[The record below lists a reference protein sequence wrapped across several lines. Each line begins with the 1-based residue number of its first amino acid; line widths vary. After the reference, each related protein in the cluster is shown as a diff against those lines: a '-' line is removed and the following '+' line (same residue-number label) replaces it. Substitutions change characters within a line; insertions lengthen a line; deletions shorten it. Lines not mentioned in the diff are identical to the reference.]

1 MLDSVSAQLTQLV
14 GGSVLSIIGAI
25 LILLVGWFIASL
37 LAGVVRRGLK
47 RTNLDN
53 RLAKAMGAQDA
64 QALKVEEWISKG
76 VFYLIILFVV
86 VAALEALQLTIIT
99 QPLNS
104 LLNQVLGFAPRLLSA
119 GILLLVAWLLATI
132 MRKLIVKF
140 SDAAH
145 VDQRLS
151 QTSGESVSIAK
162 TLGDIAYYLIFLFFL
177 PAILDALALQ
187 GLLTPVQG
195 MIDKVLAFLPN
206 LVAAA
211 VIFVV
216 GWFIAR
222 IIRNIVTGLLSAI
235 GADRLSERVG
245 LASAL
250 GQQKLSGLLGLFVFV
265 LMIIP
270 VLTAALDALQLQA
283 VTAPV
288 SNVLNTIL
296 GALPNILAAIIVL
309 VFSYVI
315 GRVIAGFIGE
325 ILKGMNF
332 DAVPARM
339 GLGKLVSS
347 SSRTPSEWVGW
358 LVLAA
363 IMLFAAMEASRLLG
377 FGMVS
382 TLVAQF
388 TVLAGQVVFG
398 LILFA
403 VGLWLS
409 NVAAHFVEE
418 SQLSN
423 AKLFG
428 LATRV
433 AILVLVGAMAL
444 RAMGIANDIVTL
456 AFALMLGAVAVAVA
470 IAFGFGGRETAA
482 HLLARWERSLENES
496 AKPAEQG
503 TAPMKPAE

>member
-1 MLDSVSAQLTQLV
+1 
-14 GGSVLSIIGAI
+14 
-25 LILLVGWFIASL
+25 LIPSQPFARASYT
-37 LAGVVRRGLK
+37 R
-47 RTNLDN
+47 
-53 RLAKAMGAQDA
+53 
-64 QALKVEEWISKG
+64 
-76 VFYLIILFVV
+76 F
-86 VAALEALQLTIIT
+86 
-99 QPLNS
+99 
-104 LLNQVLGFAPRLLSA
+104 
-119 GILLLVAWLLATI
+119 
-132 MRKLIVKF
+132 
-140 SDAAH
+140 
-145 VDQRLS
+145 
-151 QTSGESVSIAK
+151 
-162 TLGDIAYYLIFLFFL
+162 
-177 PAILDALALQ
+177 
-187 GLLTPVQG
+187 
-195 MIDKVLAFLPN
+195 LAFLPN

-283 VTAPV
+283 VTAPA

-315 GRVIAGFIGE
+315 GRMIAGFIGE
-325 ILKGMNF
+325 ILKGVNF
-332 DAVPARM
+332 DAVPPRL
-339 GLGKLVSS
+339 GLGKLASS
-347 SSRTPSEWVGW
+347 SARTPSGWISW

-363 IMLFAAMEASRLLG
+363 IMLFAAIEASRLLG
-377 FGMVS
+377 FEMLS

-403 VGLWLS
+403 VGLWLA
-409 NVAAHFVEE
+409 NVAAHFVED

-423 AKLFG
+423 SKL
-428 LATRV
+428 LALAARV

-444 RAMGIANDIVTL
+444 RAMGIANDIVNL
-456 AFALMLGAVAVAVA
+456 AFTLMLGSIAVAVA

-482 HLLARWERSLENES
+482 HLLARWEHSLESES
-496 AKPAEQG
+496 TATADRG
-503 TAPMKPAE
+503 TAPMNPAEHH